1 MSIDFAEVKKVFLNY
16 EATKKAH
23 EKAKEEEKKAKESLN
38 EAEKA
43 MQAITRDTSKL
54 TKAVYEKIVAFVN
67 ENGLTDNSYFKDWL
81 QREGM
86 VFQKGVKYKGFEIKE
101 SSIPH
106 MLTTYVVYK
115 GRKEAPAFW
124 YQRYAY
130 GTVEEAKKGIDIYL
144 EAMQT
149 IPPLLKKLGLDKLSY
164 VFRKAKNK
172 TVLSEER
179 HFMNDKES
187 TLFYLMEFLLTFPE
201 VDKWELLI
209 RHDYCS
215 MSKKELE
222 CAIASGKEYEYR
234 KGDFLAITP
243 NCKRAQTRETYL
255 WDTFHWGIMQ
265 KYDRY

>member
-1 MSIDFAEVKKVFLNY
+1 MSIDFEEVKKTVLNY
-16 EATKKAH
+16 EAVKKAH
-23 EKAKEEEKKAKESLN
+23 EKAKEEQKKAKERLN

-43 MQAITRDTSKL
+43 MQAIISD
-54 TKAVYEKIVAFVN
+54 KAVYEKIVAFIN
-67 ENGLTDNSYFKDWL
+67 ENDLTDKNSYLKYWL
-81 QREGM
+81 KREGIA
-86 VFQKGVKYKGFEIKE
+86 FQKGVKYKGFEIKE
-101 SSIPH
+101 SSVPH
-106 MLTTYVVYK
+106 LATTYVVYK

-130 GTVEEAKKGIDIYL
+130 GTVEEAKNGIDIYL
-144 EAMQT
+144 EAMKT
-149 IPPLLKKLGLDKLSY
+149 IPPLMKKLGLNKLSY
-164 VFRKAKNK
+164 VYRKAKKEN
-172 TVLSEER
+172 VLSEER

-215 MSKKELE
+215 MSEKELKSAME
-222 CAIASGKEYEYR
+222 SGEEYEYY

-243 NCKRAQTRETYL
+243 NCKRAQKVETYM

-265 KYDRY
+265 KYDE

>member
-1 MSIDFAEVKKVFLNY
+1 MSIGFEEVKKTILDY

-43 MQAITRDTSKL
+43 MQSITRDTSKL
-54 TKAVYEKIVAFVN
+54 TKATYEKIVAFIN
-67 ENGLTDNSYFKDWL
+67 ENGLTDKDIYLKAWL

-86 VFQKGVKYKGFEIKE
+86 VFQKGVKYKGFEIKKN
-101 SSIPH
+101 SPPH

-144 EAMQT
+144 EALKT
-149 IPPLLKKLGLDKLSY
+149 IPPLMKKLGLDKLSY
-164 VFRKAKNK
+164 VFRKAKDK

-179 HFMNDKES
+179 HFMNEKES
-187 TLFYLMEFLLTFPE
+187 TLFYLMEFLQMFPE

-215 MSKKELE
+215 MSEKELKSAME
-222 CAIASGKEYEYR
+222 SGKEYEYY

-243 NCKRAQTRETYL
+243 NCKRAQKDGYM

-265 KYDRY
+265 KYDR

>member
-1 MSIDFAEVKKVFLNY
+1 MSIDFEEVKKTILNY
-16 EATKKAH
+16 EAMKKVH
-23 EKAKEEEKKAKESLN
+23 EKAKESLS

-43 MQAITRDTSKL
+43 MKAITCDTNKL
-54 TKAVYEKIVAFVN
+54 TKATYEKIVAFVN
-67 ENGLTDNSYFKDWL
+67 ENSLTDKNNYLKYWL
-81 QREGM
+81 QREGIA
-86 VFQKGVKYKGFEIKE
+86 FQKGVKYKGFEIKE
-101 SSIPH
+101 DASSSRVT
-106 MLTTYVVYK
+106 TTYVVYK

-144 EAMQT
+144 EAMKT
-149 IPPLLKKLGLDKLSY
+149 IPPLMKKLGLDKLSY

-187 TLFYLMEFLLTFPE
+187 TMFFLMEFLLTFPE

-265 KYDRY
+265 KYDR